1 MLLTPSPAPEIT
13 SQNFPRK
20 TAPHF
25 HASLS
30 TLCPGRSASSG
41 LIPLSPQAR
50 PLDEGGLPYAAS
62 RARDGG
68 AGALPS
74 PSYPFQAPPAA
85 PSAPKFARPWT
96 ERRGQASRIT
106 GADAARSASTAAP
119 ARQRRAPMAAL
130 CPIPISTFFRGSGAR
145 SLRAALAPTR

>member
-25 HASLS
+25 HASLA
-30 TLCPGRSASSG
+30 TLYPGRSASSG

-68 AGALPS
+68 AGPLPP

-85 PSAPKFARPWT
+85 PSAPKFARP
-96 ERRGQASRIT
+96 RRGGGRQAESL
-106 GADAARSASTAAP
+106 ALMPLAARP
-119 ARQRRAPMAAL
+119 RQRPHVNGAPPWQLFAPSRFL
-130 CPIPISTFFRGSGAR
+130 LSSGAR
-145 SLRAALAPTR
+145 EPDLYAPLFLLRA